1 MAPRK
6 VSQNI
11 VGNEPEEPFLS
22 FFPSRQKWH
31 RIHAHVPMT
40 NLNEWKSKASFVS
53 FYVYSHT
60 PIQKYIAPI
69 PRLVEP
75 FFLFTKQFLILREYF
90 LISSFFYQK

>member
-53 FYVYSHT
+53 YVYSLLLALLGRGLGVT
-60 PIQKYIAPI
+60 LA
-69 PRLVEP
+69 
-75 FFLFTKQFLILREYF
+75 LFTV
-90 LISSFFYQK
+90 

>member
-60 PIQKYIAPI
+60 ILSLA
-69 PRLVEP
+69 LSTVEP

-90 LISSFFYQK
+90 LVSTFS